1 MGAQAGG
8 QAQHQKSRSEQPMP
22 KAKKCGVFCLET
34 DWSGVRDRTSVE
46 PTLQLLERAL
56 HVPYIHRDVGT
67 REEFAHYL
75 KKWSGRSFDTHPI
88 LYLAFHGEPGVLLV
102 GERRSDR
109 RLAWKELGEMLAGR
123 RRRRIILFGA
133 CSTLDTHGMSLNSFL
148 WQTGMLAV
156 MGYTKPIDWVESSAL
171 EAMLLS
177 YLQNVDL
184 NRRGMMK
191 LQERLKSRAGSLVNH
206 LGFRMKLAP

>member
-1 MGAQAGG
+1 
-8 QAQHQKSRSEQPMP
+8 MP
-22 KAKKCGVFCLET
+22 RTKKYGIFCLET

-56 HVPYIHRDVGT
+56 NVPYIHRDVGT

-102 GERRSDR
+102 GERRSDQ
-109 RLAWKELGEMLAGR
+109 RLTWKELGEMLAGM

-133 CSTLDTHGMSLNSFL
+133 CSTLDTHGNSLNGFL
-148 WQTGMLAV
+148 NRTEMLAV
-156 MGYTKPIDWVESSAL
+156 MGYTRPIDWVESSAL
-171 EAMLLS
+171 EAILLAH
-177 YLQNVDL
+177 LQDVGL

-191 LQERLKSRAGSLVNH
+191 LEERVKDCAGSLVNH